1 MPQER
6 AHVLVSGRVQGVSF
20 RYYTVQ
26 EAQAAGVDG
35 WVRNLW
41 DGRVEAVFEGD
52 TDAVQ
57 HMVAWVQQ
65 GPSSA
70 QVENCEIDWQE
81 PVGEFD
87 SFRVRMTANLN
98 S

>member
-1 MPQER
+1 
-6 AHVLVSGRVQGVSF
+6 VSF

-26 EAQAAGVDG
+26 EAESVGVEG

-41 DGRVEAVFEGD
+41 DGRVEAIFEGEE
-52 TDAVQ
+52 DAVQ
-57 HMVAWVQQ
+57 HMVRWVQH

-70 QVENCEIDWQE
+70 QVDSFELDWQE

-87 SFRVRMTANLN
+87 SFRVRMTASLDG
-98 S
+98 